1 MVPSAALATR
11 DTFERSQ
18 MEFNTVTFMAVLA
31 VILALT
37 SVGLVRDGGD
47 GSIIVLNRVCFH

>member
-1 MVPSAALATR
+1 MIHLKGHG
-11 DTFERSQ
+11 
-18 MEFNTVTFMAVLA
+18 TFMAVLA

>member
-1 MVPSAALATR
+1 M
-11 DTFERSQ
+11 
-18 MEFNTVTFMAVLA
+18 TFMAVLA

-47 GSIIVLNRVCFH
+47 GSIILNWVCFH